1 MSSSPRSTPS
11 PLPAIGRA
19 VVRPPVRNR
28 STSRAPSST
37 KLPSVSQ
44 RSSAAASAGSSAG
57 SADSL
62 TPARSSR
69 SASSSGAGAQPS
81 GVLLDGPDVGQHGA
95 QPGDQVAGRLL
106 VQRPVEEDGHPG
118 LGQRVVAAG
127 TGLGAVA
134 ERADAAGHVAADHE
148 HRVDD
153 VLEAEALPH
162 HLGGD
167 RVDEEGHV
175 VGDDQHQGA
184 RSGAAA
190 GGQLLDVH
198 RGRPLGA
205 HLGQPQV
212 PQRERGEVGRVL
224 VEDLGGRLAP
234 VVAAQQRRDVVGAA
248 PRGAAPR
255 RGPGPPGRR
264 APAGGASRRGPPRG
278 RRVRS
283 RRRVCVVRGGRY
295 RDRRDRAGG
304 AGHAS

>member
-1 MSSSPRSTPS
+1 
-11 PLPAIGRA
+11 
-19 VVRPPVRNR
+19 VRR
-28 STSRAPSST
+28 
-37 KLPSVSQ
+37 
-44 RSSAAASAGSSAG
+44 
-57 SADSL
+57 
-62 TPARSSR
+62 
-69 SASSSGAGAQPS
+69 
-81 GVLLDGPDVGQHGA
+81 
-95 QPGDQVAGRLL
+95 PGDQVAGGLV

-248 PRGAAPR
+248 PGGQPRAAVQ
-255 RGPGPPGRR
+255 GR
-264 APAGGASRRGPPRG
+264 PGGALQQAALLVAGRLEGGELGRGGG
-278 RRVRS
+278 RA
-283 RRRVCVVRGGRY
+283 VVRGGRY

-304 AGHAS
+304 AGHDSDASGRTPCPPPGKDPRPPHPSQARGEPRDGAGGGSLQGAGLSAAR